1 MDGRD
6 DYKPYVL
13 KPAEKKLVLDLVAS
27 LPAAMRKAFQEK
39 LLGIFFV
46 ENFTGN
52 GMSNWVLDERK
63 RVHAWIVI
71 NPASFRKSLSET
83 LTGREASVFK
93 GEAGV
98 KVDCGKKY
106 PGVLYTLL
114 HEGLHAYDYVQGVTP
129 YVERMVVQAARGDKG
144 EGVSWDVWA
153 AIDRPRPEADFT
165 WRGQLHFYGLG
176 GGAAIPAAEAP
187 KVYAAFQKTP
197 FASLYGSLSW
207 AEDAAELF
215 VFHHITRVLKQP
227 YVVRIKGQA
236 AAEPMKAGAARERA
250 ERLYAGLYEP

>member
-1 MDGRD
+1 MSGFHVFSILALGAACGPKAPEGMDIGKYMAQPHMQVRTYGFYPKSSLESRIAPCPDFLLGALKNMDGRD

-114 HEGLHAYDYVQGVTP
+114 HEGLHAYDYVQGVT
-129 YVERMVVQAARGDKG
+129 
-144 EGVSWDVWA
+144 
-153 AIDRPRPEADFT
+153 F
-165 WRGQLHFYGLG
+165 F
-176 GGAAIPAAEAP
+176 
-187 KVYAAFQKTP
+187 FQ
-197 FASLYGSLSW
+197 
-207 AEDAAELF
+207 AEDGMRDHCVTGVQTCALP
-215 VFHHITRVLKQP
+215 I
-227 YVVRIKGQA
+227 
-236 AAEPMKAGAARERA
+236 
-250 ERLYAGLYEP
+250 